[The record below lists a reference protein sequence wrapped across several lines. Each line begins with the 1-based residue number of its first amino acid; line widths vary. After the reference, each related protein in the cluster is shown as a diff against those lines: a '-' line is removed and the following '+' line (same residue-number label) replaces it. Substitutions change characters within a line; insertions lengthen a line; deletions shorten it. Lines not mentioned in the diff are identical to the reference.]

1 MDPSCD
7 LQLPPANRS
16 GSRQPVACPDGFWS
30 ADLSAATPHE
40 VPWLLH
46 GYLAPGSITLWTSR
60 WKAGKTTLLSVLL
73 ARRVT
78 GGQLA
83 GRTLTQGR
91 TALVSEE
98 SREQWEL
105 RRQRLDFGNH
115 TYFLCRPFSGRPSFD
130 QWTALID
137 RLALLRDASGVDL
150 VAIDSLSYF
159 LPGGSENLAPL
170 MLEMLAPLRRLTE
183 RRMAVLLLHH
193 PKKGPAD
200 EGAAARGSGALSAYA
215 DIIVEM
221 DCCRRSRPGNDRRR
235 ALAAFSRFDDTP
247 RDLVIEL
254 NAAGTDYEARG
265 EAAHDEFLDCWSRLH
280 AVLLAARG
288 KLTRRELAASWPDAD
303 GPPPPEAS
311 LRRYLKAALAR
322 GLLRS
327 EGAGTKES
335 PLRYWLPEAEARW
348 NEDPMYRLFEADR
361 LLKEELAQLD
371 TRRRA

>member
-1 MDPSCD
+1 MAR
-7 LQLPPANRS
+7 LPGPWQHHPLDQPLEGRQDHAPLGPAGPPR
-16 GSRQPVACPDGFWS
+16 G
-30 ADLSAATPHE
+30 
-40 VPWLLH
+40 
-46 GYLAPGSITLWTSR
+46 
-60 WKAGKTTLLSVLL
+60 
-73 ARRVT
+73 RRT
-78 GGQLA
+78 LA
-83 GRTLTQGR
+83 GHALTQGR

-115 TYFLCRPFSGRPSFD
+115 TYFLCRPYSGKPSFD

-150 VAIDSLSYF
+150 VAIDSLSCF

-193 PKKGPAD
+193 PRKETAA
-200 EGAAARGSGALSAYA
+200 EGMAARGSGALSAYA
-215 DIIVEM
+215 DILVEI

-254 NAAGTDYEARG
+254 NAQGTDYEARG
-265 EAAHDEFLDCWSRLH
+265 EAALDEFLEHWSRLQ
-280 AVLLAARG
+280 AVLAAARG

-303 GPPPPEAS
+303 GPAPPDTS
-311 LRRYLKAALAR
+311 LHRYLNAALAR

-327 EGAGTKES
+327 EGAGTRES
-335 PLRYWLPEAEARW
+335 PLRYWLPEAEQRW
-348 NEDPMYRLFEADR
+348 NEDPMYRLFEEQR
-361 LLKEELAQLD
+361 KLHEELAQLD